1 LVVVVVATYKKLIV
15 IILFFSTRKLTCNLL
30 AFVVVVQVAFA
41 VPQYGGGGAY
51 KYGAIK
57 VLFWYLKVQ
66 NYLET
71 TKKNFFLARR

>member
-1 LVVVVVATYKKLIV
+1 VCFGCCSCSYKKLIV

-57 VLFWYLKVQ
+57 VQ
-66 NYLET
+66 SYLET
-71 TKKNFFLARR
+71 TKTKFIFGMTSLR